1 MLKENGV
8 ISLDLNGKVIRAAI
22 LIQKW
27 YRFTMA
33 RLEMRRRYSLS
44 IFQSIEYADEQDQ
57 LQLSNFFTFMLDH
70 CTHPDSVSQ
79 IFTSPSAPQVVDEDL
94 SLKEFEKKIDV
105 PDSYYGPRLS
115 FPLTVEDA
123 NALLHAFRNK
133 QLLHARYVLQLLSET
148 RRVLKEM
155 PNITHLSTSYSKEI
169 TVCGD
174 LHGNLDDLLLIF
186 YKNGLPSEQN
196 RYVFNGDFVDR
207 GKNSME
213 ILIILFAFLLIY
225 PNDLHLNRGNHED
238 YIMNLRR
245 LHSAVECSQ
254 WCEHSQWLCDS
265 ETKSISE
272 TYGFTKEVSKKYK
285 LKSLMRPPKSVRDRQ
300 NQTKRI
306 PTTKPSKHIA
316 NQHVAGKT
324 QHNSSPGFTESSGS
338 NLPPDPALKE
348 WKQVITIF
356 SASNYYEEGSN
367 RGAYIKLNPEL
378 IPRFV
383 QYQVSK
389 FTRRKNLRERVGTI
403 ESSALKSLR
412 EKIYAHK
419 SELTSA
425 FAQYDTNG
433 TGRISVNDWAAAME
447 SVLQLELPWRMLR
460 SQLAQMNPDGE
471 VDFMSCFYDLKMGQ
485 PIKEAQPA
493 LAETLCRYRKDLE
506 IIFNIIDKDHSGLIS
521 LEEFSQ
527 TWRLFTS
534 HLGIDVQD
542 DSIDNY
548 LWDQQLRDI
557 NAFDVSASNKQV
569 IGHVHDS
576 VHVDDAPDAVHLDI
590 REERQDKNS
599 FHQELP
605 VLGLGDVVQHRLHNH
620 IKSSNLIVSSKGP
633 KSILGYQKLIFQDSE
648 QLLRASSVA
657 MTWIIRPMR
666 SLSISTKRLGC
677 DRTYIAK
684 YIIIS
689 CKDKSIKAPV
699 RTDKI
704 YPVYVACFSDHY
716 HHIKI
721 HKKALDSYT
730 LVPTRKAI
738 QFPPQICEQGISC
751 RLSNSDQPRR
761 LHTLRTKQTSDT
773 FSLISSHKQHSK
785 VAKFTP
791 STNALPK
798 LNSDISLSAIQFF
811 KASLPEGCQGYC
823 TPHTTWILL
832 SLQQDTYSKPG
843 KPCQIPDTAAVQMH
857 SPKRLE

>member
-1 MLKENGV
+1 
-8 ISLDLNGKVIRAAI
+8 
-22 LIQKW
+22 
-27 YRFTMA
+27 MA

-70 CTHPDSVSQ
+70 CTHPEAVSQ
-79 IFTSPSAPQVVDEDL
+79 IFTSPSAPQVVDEDF
-94 SLKEFEKKIDV
+94 SLKEFEKKIAV

-123 NALLHAFRNK
+123 NALLHAFRNE

-196 RYVFNGDFVDR
+196 PYVFNGDFVDR

-238 YIMNLRR
+238 YIMNLR
-245 LHSAVECSQ
+245 
-254 WCEHSQWLCDS
+254 
-265 ETKSISE
+265 
-272 TYGFTKEVSKKYK
+272 YGFTKEVSKKYK
-285 LKSLMRPPKSVRDRQ
+285 DHWKQILSLLRDVFSWLPLATIIDSKVLILHGGISDTTDLDFLNALERNKLKSLMRPPKSGTNRQ
-300 NQTKRI
+300 DQVKKKT
-306 PTTKPSKHIA
+306 PVTKPSKHTA
-316 NQHVAGKT
+316 SQHVAGKT
-324 QHNSSPGFTESSGS
+324 QHISSSGFTEPSGS

-348 WKQVITIF
+348 WKQILDILWSDPRSQNGCTPNKCRGGGCYFGPDVTAKLFERYNLKMLIRSHEFKPEGYEISHDGKVITIF

-378 IPRFV
+378 TPRFV

-389 FTRRKNLRERVGTI
+389 LTRRQNLRERVGTI

-412 EKIYAHK
+412 EKIYAHR
-419 SELTSA
+419 SELISA

-534 HLGIDVQD
+534 HLGIDIQD
-542 DSIDNY
+542 DSIDKLVLSIDYNKDGHIDFNEF
-548 LWDQQLRDI
+548 LE
-557 NAFDVSASNKQV
+557 AF
-569 IGHVHDS
+569 HV
-576 VHVDDAPDAVHLDI
+576 V
-590 REERQDKNS
+590 
-599 FHQELP
+599 
-605 VLGLGDVVQHRLHNH
+605 HRL
-620 IKSSNLIVSSKGP
+620 
-633 KSILGYQKLIFQDSE
+633 E
-648 QLLRASSVA
+648 
-657 MTWIIRPMR
+657 
-666 SLSISTKRLGC
+666 
-677 DRTYIAK
+677 
-684 YIIIS
+684 
-689 CKDKSIKAPV
+689 
-699 RTDKI
+699 
-704 YPVYVACFSDHY
+704 
-716 HHIKI
+716 
-721 HKKALDSYT
+721 KKA
-730 LVPTRKAI
+730 
-738 QFPPQICEQGISC
+738 
-751 RLSNSDQPRR
+751 
-761 LHTLRTKQTSDT
+761 TS
-773 FSLISSHKQHSK
+773 
-785 VAKFTP
+785 
-791 STNALPK
+791 
-798 LNSDISLSAIQFF
+798 
-811 KASLPEGCQGYC
+811 
-823 TPHTTWILL
+823 
-832 SLQQDTYSKPG
+832 
-843 KPCQIPDTAAVQMH
+843 
-857 SPKRLE
+857 

>member
-1 MLKENGV
+1 MGSIIGTMGCSSSVADRRSEN
-8 ISLDLNGKVIRAAI
+8 VIRAAI

-94 SLKEFEKKIDV
+94 CLKEFEKKIDV
-105 PDSYYGPRLS
+105 PDSYCGPRLS

-123 NALLHAFRNK
+123 NALLHAFRNE

-238 YIMNLRR
+238 YVMNLR
-245 LHSAVECSQ
+245 
-254 WCEHSQWLCDS
+254 
-265 ETKSISE
+265 
-272 TYGFTKEVSKKYK
+272 YGFTKEVSKKYKDHWKQILCLLRDVFSWLPLATIIDSKVLILHGGISDTTDLDFLNALERNK
-285 LKSLMRPPKSVRDRQ
+285 LKSLMRPPKSVRNRQ
-300 NQTKRI
+300 DQVKKRI

-324 QHNSSPGFTESSGS
+324 QHISSSDFTEPSGS

-348 WKQVITIF
+348 WKQILDILWSDPRSQNGCTPNKCRGGGCYFGPDVTAKLFERYNLKMLIRSHEFKPEGYEISHDGKVITIF

-378 IPRFV
+378 TPRFV

-389 FTRRKNLRERVGTI
+389 LTRRQNLRERVGTI

-412 EKIYAHK
+412 EKIYAHR
-419 SELTSA
+419 SELISA
-425 FAQYDTNG
+425 FAQYDVNG

-534 HLGIDVQD
+534 HLGIDIQD
-542 DSIDNY
+542 DSIDKLVLSIDYNKDGHIDFNEF
-548 LWDQQLRDI
+548 LE
-557 NAFDVSASNKQV
+557 AF
-569 IGHVHDS
+569 HV
-576 VHVDDAPDAVHLDI
+576 V
-590 REERQDKNS
+590 
-599 FHQELP
+599 
-605 VLGLGDVVQHRLHNH
+605 HRL
-620 IKSSNLIVSSKGP
+620 
-633 KSILGYQKLIFQDSE
+633 E
-648 QLLRASSVA
+648 
-657 MTWIIRPMR
+657 
-666 SLSISTKRLGC
+666 
-677 DRTYIAK
+677 
-684 YIIIS
+684 
-689 CKDKSIKAPV
+689 
-699 RTDKI
+699 
-704 YPVYVACFSDHY
+704 
-716 HHIKI
+716 
-721 HKKALDSYT
+721 KKA
-730 LVPTRKAI
+730 
-738 QFPPQICEQGISC
+738 
-751 RLSNSDQPRR
+751 
-761 LHTLRTKQTSDT
+761 TS
-773 FSLISSHKQHSK
+773 
-785 VAKFTP
+785 
-791 STNALPK
+791 
-798 LNSDISLSAIQFF
+798 
-811 KASLPEGCQGYC
+811 
-823 TPHTTWILL
+823 
-832 SLQQDTYSKPG
+832 
-843 KPCQIPDTAAVQMH
+843 
-857 SPKRLE
+857 

>member
-1 MLKENGV
+1 MGSILGTMGCSSSVADRKSEN
-8 ISLDLNGKVIRAAI
+8 VIRAAI

-70 CTHPDSVSQ
+70 CTHPEADSQ
-79 IFTSPSAPQVVDEDL
+79 IFTSPSAPQVVDEDF
-94 SLKEFEKKIDV
+94 SLKEFEKKIAV

-123 NALLHAFRNK
+123 NALLHAFRNE

-196 RYVFNGDFVDR
+196 PYVFNGDFVDR

-238 YIMNLRR
+238 YIMNLR
-245 LHSAVECSQ
+245 
-254 WCEHSQWLCDS
+254 
-265 ETKSISE
+265 
-272 TYGFTKEVSKKYK
+272 YGFTKEVSKKYK
-285 LKSLMRPPKSVRDRQ
+285 DHWKQILSLLRDVFSWLPLATIIDSKVLILHGGISDTTDLDFLNALERNKLKSLMRPPKSGTNRQ
-300 NQTKRI
+300 DQVKKKT
-306 PTTKPSKHIA
+306 PVTKPSKHTA
-316 NQHVAGKT
+316 SQHVAGKT
-324 QHNSSPGFTESSGS
+324 QHISSSGFTEPSGS
-338 NLPPDPALKE
+338 NLPPDPALRE
-348 WKQVITIF
+348 WKQILDILWSDPRSQNGCTPNKCRGGGCYFGPDVTAKLFERYNLKMLIRSHEFKPEGYEISHDGKVITIF

-378 IPRFV
+378 TPRFV

-389 FTRRKNLRERVGTI
+389 LTHRQNLRERVGTI

-412 EKIYAHK
+412 EKIYAHR
-419 SELTSA
+419 SELISA

-534 HLGIDVQD
+534 HLGIDIQD
-542 DSIDNY
+542 DSIDKLVLSIDYNKDGHIDFNEF
-548 LWDQQLRDI
+548 LE
-557 NAFDVSASNKQV
+557 AF
-569 IGHVHDS
+569 HV
-576 VHVDDAPDAVHLDI
+576 V
-590 REERQDKNS
+590 
-599 FHQELP
+599 
-605 VLGLGDVVQHRLHNH
+605 HRL
-620 IKSSNLIVSSKGP
+620 
-633 KSILGYQKLIFQDSE
+633 E
-648 QLLRASSVA
+648 
-657 MTWIIRPMR
+657 
-666 SLSISTKRLGC
+666 
-677 DRTYIAK
+677 
-684 YIIIS
+684 
-689 CKDKSIKAPV
+689 
-699 RTDKI
+699 
-704 YPVYVACFSDHY
+704 
-716 HHIKI
+716 
-721 HKKALDSYT
+721 KKA
-730 LVPTRKAI
+730 
-738 QFPPQICEQGISC
+738 
-751 RLSNSDQPRR
+751 
-761 LHTLRTKQTSDT
+761 TS
-773 FSLISSHKQHSK
+773 
-785 VAKFTP
+785 
-791 STNALPK
+791 
-798 LNSDISLSAIQFF
+798 
-811 KASLPEGCQGYC
+811 
-823 TPHTTWILL
+823 
-832 SLQQDTYSKPG
+832 
-843 KPCQIPDTAAVQMH
+843 
-857 SPKRLE
+857 

>member
-1 MLKENGV
+1 T
-8 ISLDLNGKVIRAAI
+8 VIRAAI

-33 RLEMRRRYSLS
+33 RLEMRRRYSLT

-94 SLKEFEKKIDV
+94 CLKEFEKKIDV

-115 FPLTVEDA
+115 FPLTAEDA
-123 NALLHAFRNK
+123 NALLHAFRNE

-238 YIMNLRR
+238 YIMNLR
-245 LHSAVECSQ
+245 
-254 WCEHSQWLCDS
+254 
-265 ETKSISE
+265 
-272 TYGFTKEVSKKYK
+272 YGFTKEVSKKYK
-285 LKSLMRPPKSVRDRQ
+285 DHWKQILCLLRDVFSWLPLATIIDSKVLILHGGISDTTDLDFLNTLERNKVRDHIHVKVILFSFKNFAILDILWSDPRSQ
-300 NQTKRI
+300 NGCTPNKCRGGGCYFGPDVTAKLFERYNLKMLI
-306 PTTKPSKHIA
+306 RSHEFKPEGYEISHD
-316 NQHVAGKT
+316 GK
-324 QHNSSPGFTESSGS
+324 
-338 NLPPDPALKE
+338 
-348 WKQVITIF
+348 VITIF

-378 IPRFV
+378 TPRFV

-389 FTRRKNLRERVGTI
+389 FTRRQNLRERVGTI

-425 FAQYDTNG
+425 FAQYDVNG

-542 DSIDNY
+542 DSIDKLVLSIDYNKDGHIDFSEF
-548 LWDQQLRDI
+548 LE
-557 NAFDVSASNKQV
+557 AF
-569 IGHVHDS
+569 HV
-576 VHVDDAPDAVHLDI
+576 V
-590 REERQDKNS
+590 
-599 FHQELP
+599 
-605 VLGLGDVVQHRLHNH
+605 HRL
-620 IKSSNLIVSSKGP
+620 
-633 KSILGYQKLIFQDSE
+633 E
-648 QLLRASSVA
+648 
-657 MTWIIRPMR
+657 
-666 SLSISTKRLGC
+666 
-677 DRTYIAK
+677 
-684 YIIIS
+684 
-689 CKDKSIKAPV
+689 
-699 RTDKI
+699 
-704 YPVYVACFSDHY
+704 
-716 HHIKI
+716 
-721 HKKALDSYT
+721 KKAT
-730 LVPTRKAI
+730 
-738 QFPPQICEQGISC
+738 
-751 RLSNSDQPRR
+751 
-761 LHTLRTKQTSDT
+761 
-773 FSLISSHKQHSK
+773 
-785 VAKFTP
+785 
-791 STNALPK
+791 
-798 LNSDISLSAIQFF
+798 
-811 KASLPEGCQGYC
+811 
-823 TPHTTWILL
+823 
-832 SLQQDTYSKPG
+832 
-843 KPCQIPDTAAVQMH
+843 
-857 SPKRLE
+857 

>member
-1 MLKENGV
+1 MGSIIGTMGCSSSVADRRSEN
-8 ISLDLNGKVIRAAI
+8 VIRAAI

-94 SLKEFEKKIDV
+94 CLKEFEKKIDV
-105 PDSYYGPRLS
+105 PDSYGGPRLS

-123 NALLHAFRNK
+123 NALLHAFRNE

-238 YIMNLRR
+238 YIMNLR
-245 LHSAVECSQ
+245 
-254 WCEHSQWLCDS
+254 
-265 ETKSISE
+265 
-272 TYGFTKEVSKKYK
+272 YGFTKEVSKKYK
-285 LKSLMRPPKSVRDRQ
+285 DHWKQILCLLRDVFSWLPLATIIDSKVLILHGGISDTTDLDFLNALERNKLKSLMRPPKSMRNRQ
-300 NQTKRI
+300 DQVKKRI
-306 PTTKPSKHIA
+306 PMTKPSKHIA

-324 QHNSSPGFTESSGS
+324 QHISSSDFTEPSGS

-348 WKQVITIF
+348 WKQILDILWSDPRSQNGCTPNKCRGGGCYFGPDVTAKLFERYNLKMLIRSHEFKPEGYEISHDGKVITIF

-378 IPRFV
+378 TPRFV

-389 FTRRKNLRERVGTI
+389 LTRRQNLRERVGTI

-412 EKIYAHK
+412 EKIYAHR
-419 SELTSA
+419 SELISA
-425 FAQYDTNG
+425 FAQYDVSG

-534 HLGIDVQD
+534 HLGIDIQD
-542 DSIDNY
+542 DSIDKLVLSIDYNKDGHIDFNEF
-548 LWDQQLRDI
+548 LE
-557 NAFDVSASNKQV
+557 AF
-569 IGHVHDS
+569 HV
-576 VHVDDAPDAVHLDI
+576 V
-590 REERQDKNS
+590 
-599 FHQELP
+599 
-605 VLGLGDVVQHRLHNH
+605 HRL
-620 IKSSNLIVSSKGP
+620 
-633 KSILGYQKLIFQDSE
+633 E
-648 QLLRASSVA
+648 
-657 MTWIIRPMR
+657 
-666 SLSISTKRLGC
+666 
-677 DRTYIAK
+677 
-684 YIIIS
+684 
-689 CKDKSIKAPV
+689 
-699 RTDKI
+699 
-704 YPVYVACFSDHY
+704 
-716 HHIKI
+716 
-721 HKKALDSYT
+721 KKA
-730 LVPTRKAI
+730 
-738 QFPPQICEQGISC
+738 
-751 RLSNSDQPRR
+751 
-761 LHTLRTKQTSDT
+761 TS
-773 FSLISSHKQHSK
+773 
-785 VAKFTP
+785 
-791 STNALPK
+791 
-798 LNSDISLSAIQFF
+798 
-811 KASLPEGCQGYC
+811 
-823 TPHTTWILL
+823 
-832 SLQQDTYSKPG
+832 
-843 KPCQIPDTAAVQMH
+843 
-857 SPKRLE
+857 

>member
-1 MLKENGV
+1 T
-8 ISLDLNGKVIRAAI
+8 VIRAAI

-57 LQLSNFFTFMLDH
+57 LQVCNLPSFLYKQL
-70 CTHPDSVSQ
+70 CHPQEYVSQ
-79 IFTSPSAPQVVDEDL
+79 IFTSPSVPQVVDEDL
-94 SLKEFEKKIDV
+94 CLKEFEKKIDV

-123 NALLHAFRNK
+123 NALLHAFRNE

-155 PNITHLSTSYSKEI
+155 PNITHLSTSYSKDI

-238 YIMNLRR
+238 YIMNLR
-245 LHSAVECSQ
+245 
-254 WCEHSQWLCDS
+254 
-265 ETKSISE
+265 
-272 TYGFTKEVSKKYK
+272 YGFTKEVSKKYK
-285 LKSLMRPPKSVRDRQ
+285 DHWKQILCLLRDVFSWLPLATIIDSKVLILHGGISDTTDLDFLNALERNKVRDHICLRVILFSFKNFILDILWSDPRSQ
-300 NQTKRI
+300 NGCTPNKCRGGGCYFGPDVTAKLFERYNLKMLI
-306 PTTKPSKHIA
+306 RSHEFKPEGYEISHD
-316 NQHVAGKT
+316 GK
-324 QHNSSPGFTESSGS
+324 
-338 NLPPDPALKE
+338 
-348 WKQVITIF
+348 VITIF

-378 IPRFV
+378 SPRFV

-389 FTRRKNLRERVGTI
+389 FTRRQNLRERVGTI

-412 EKIYAHK
+412 EKIYAHR

-425 FAQYDTNG
+425 FAQYDVNG

-471 VDFMSCFYDLKMGQ
+471 VDFMSCFYDLKMDQ
-485 PIKEAQPA
+485 PIKEQAQPA

-534 HLGIDVQD
+534 HLGIEVQD
-542 DSIDNY
+542 DSID
-548 LWDQQLRDI
+548 
-557 NAFDVSASNKQV
+557 
-569 IGHVHDS
+569 
-576 VHVDDAPDAVHLDI
+576 
-590 REERQDKNS
+590 
-599 FHQELP
+599 
-605 VLGLGDVVQHRLHNH
+605 
-620 IKSSNLIVSSKGP
+620 
-633 KSILGYQKLIFQDSE
+633 KL
-648 QLLRASSVA
+648 V
-657 MTWIIRPMR
+657 
-666 SLSISTKRLGC
+666 LSI
-677 DRTYIAK
+677 DYN
-684 YIIIS
+684 
-689 CKDKSIKAPV
+689 KDG
-699 RTDKI
+699 
-704 YPVYVACFSDHY
+704 
-716 HHIKI
+716 HIDFNEFLEAF
-721 HKKALDSYT
+721 HVVHRFEKKAT
-730 LVPTRKAI
+730 
-738 QFPPQICEQGISC
+738 
-751 RLSNSDQPRR
+751 
-761 LHTLRTKQTSDT
+761 
-773 FSLISSHKQHSK
+773 
-785 VAKFTP
+785 
-791 STNALPK
+791 
-798 LNSDISLSAIQFF
+798 
-811 KASLPEGCQGYC
+811 
-823 TPHTTWILL
+823 
-832 SLQQDTYSKPG
+832 
-843 KPCQIPDTAAVQMH
+843 
-857 SPKRLE
+857 

>member
-1 MLKENGV
+1 MVFWHVPLTFW
-8 ISLDLNGKVIRAAI
+8 VIRAAI

-94 SLKEFEKKIDV
+94 CLKEFEKKIDV
-105 PDSYYGPRLS
+105 PDSYCGPRLS

-123 NALLHAFRNK
+123 NALLHAFRNE

-238 YIMNLRR
+238 YIMNLR
-245 LHSAVECSQ
+245 
-254 WCEHSQWLCDS
+254 
-265 ETKSISE
+265 
-272 TYGFTKEVSKKYK
+272 YGFTKEVSKKYKEHWKQILCLLRDVFSWLPLATIIDSKVLILHGGISDTTDLDFLNALERNK
-285 LKSLMRPPKSVRDRQ
+285 LKSLMRPPKSVRNRQ
-300 NQTKRI
+300 DQVKKRI

-324 QHNSSPGFTESSGS
+324 QHISSSGFTEPSGS

-348 WKQVITIF
+348 WKQILDILWSDPRSQNGCTPNKCRGGGCYFGPDVTAKLFERYNLKMLIRSHEFKPEGYEISHDGKVITIF

-378 IPRFV
+378 SPRFV

-389 FTRRKNLRERVGTI
+389 LTRRQNLRERVGTI

-412 EKIYAHK
+412 EKIYAHR
-419 SELTSA
+419 SELISA
-425 FAQYDTNG
+425 FAQYDVNG

-460 SQLAQMNPDGE
+460 SHLAQMNPDGE

-534 HLGIDVQD
+534 HLGIDIQD
-542 DSIDNY
+542 DSIDKLVLSIDYNKDGHIDFNEF
-548 LWDQQLRDI
+548 LE
-557 NAFDVSASNKQV
+557 AF
-569 IGHVHDS
+569 HV
-576 VHVDDAPDAVHLDI
+576 V
-590 REERQDKNS
+590 
-599 FHQELP
+599 
-605 VLGLGDVVQHRLHNH
+605 HRL
-620 IKSSNLIVSSKGP
+620 
-633 KSILGYQKLIFQDSE
+633 E
-648 QLLRASSVA
+648 
-657 MTWIIRPMR
+657 
-666 SLSISTKRLGC
+666 
-677 DRTYIAK
+677 
-684 YIIIS
+684 
-689 CKDKSIKAPV
+689 
-699 RTDKI
+699 
-704 YPVYVACFSDHY
+704 
-716 HHIKI
+716 
-721 HKKALDSYT
+721 KKA
-730 LVPTRKAI
+730 
-738 QFPPQICEQGISC
+738 
-751 RLSNSDQPRR
+751 
-761 LHTLRTKQTSDT
+761 TS
-773 FSLISSHKQHSK
+773 
-785 VAKFTP
+785 
-791 STNALPK
+791 
-798 LNSDISLSAIQFF
+798 
-811 KASLPEGCQGYC
+811 
-823 TPHTTWILL
+823 
-832 SLQQDTYSKPG
+832 
-843 KPCQIPDTAAVQMH
+843 
-857 SPKRLE
+857 

>member
-1 MLKENGV
+1 MGSIIGAMGCSSSVADRRSEN
-8 ISLDLNGKVIRAAI
+8 VIRAAI

-94 SLKEFEKKIDV
+94 CLKEFEKKIDV

-123 NALLHAFRNK
+123 NALLHAFRNE

-238 YIMNLRR
+238 YIMNLR
-245 LHSAVECSQ
+245 
-254 WCEHSQWLCDS
+254 
-265 ETKSISE
+265 
-272 TYGFTKEVSKKYK
+272 YGFTKEVSKKYKDHWKQILCLLRDVFSWLPLATIIDSKVLILHGGISDTTDLDFLNALERNK
-285 LKSLMRPPKSVRDRQ
+285 LKSLMRPPKSVRNRQ
-300 NQTKRI
+300 DQMKKRI

-324 QHNSSPGFTESSGS
+324 QHISSSGFTEPPGS

-378 IPRFV
+378 TPRFV

-389 FTRRKNLRERVGTI
+389 FTRRRNLRERVGTI

-412 EKIYAHK
+412 EKIYAHR
-419 SELTSA
+419 SELISA
-425 FAQYDTNG
+425 FAQYDING

-460 SQLAQMNPDGE
+460 SQLAQINPDGE

-534 HLGIDVQD
+534 HLGIDIED
-542 DSIDNY
+542 DSIDKLVLSIDYNKDGHIDFNEF
-548 LWDQQLRDI
+548 LE
-557 NAFDVSASNKQV
+557 AF
-569 IGHVHDS
+569 HV
-576 VHVDDAPDAVHLDI
+576 V
-590 REERQDKNS
+590 
-599 FHQELP
+599 
-605 VLGLGDVVQHRLHNH
+605 HRL
-620 IKSSNLIVSSKGP
+620 
-633 KSILGYQKLIFQDSE
+633 E
-648 QLLRASSVA
+648 
-657 MTWIIRPMR
+657 
-666 SLSISTKRLGC
+666 
-677 DRTYIAK
+677 
-684 YIIIS
+684 
-689 CKDKSIKAPV
+689 
-699 RTDKI
+699 
-704 YPVYVACFSDHY
+704 
-716 HHIKI
+716 
-721 HKKALDSYT
+721 KKA
-730 LVPTRKAI
+730 
-738 QFPPQICEQGISC
+738 
-751 RLSNSDQPRR
+751 
-761 LHTLRTKQTSDT
+761 TS
-773 FSLISSHKQHSK
+773 
-785 VAKFTP
+785 
-791 STNALPK
+791 
-798 LNSDISLSAIQFF
+798 
-811 KASLPEGCQGYC
+811 
-823 TPHTTWILL
+823 
-832 SLQQDTYSKPG
+832 
-843 KPCQIPDTAAVQMH
+843 
-857 SPKRLE
+857 

>member
-1 MLKENGV
+1 MGSIIGTMGCSSSVADRKSEN
-8 ISLDLNGKVIRAAI
+8 VIRAAI

-94 SLKEFEKKIDV
+94 CLKEFEKKIDV

-123 NALLHAFRNK
+123 NALLHAFRNE

-238 YIMNLRR
+238 YIMNLR
-245 LHSAVECSQ
+245 
-254 WCEHSQWLCDS
+254 
-265 ETKSISE
+265 
-272 TYGFTKEVSKKYK
+272 YGFTKEVSKKYK
-285 LKSLMRPPKSVRDRQ
+285 DHWKQILCLLRDVFSWLPLATIIDSKVLILHGGISDTTDLDFLNALERNKLKSLMRPPKSVKERQ
-300 NQTKRI
+300 DQTEKRI

-324 QHNSSPGFTESSGS
+324 QHNSSSGFPEPSGS

-348 WKQVITIF
+348 WKQILDILWSDPRSQNGCTPNKSRGGGCYFGPDVTAKLFERYNLKMLIRSHEFKPEGYEISHDGKVITIF

-425 FAQYDTNG
+425 FAQYDVNG

-485 PIKEAQPA
+485 PTKEAQPA

-542 DSIDNY
+542 DSIDKLVLSIDYNKDGHIDFSEF
-548 LWDQQLRDI
+548 LE
-557 NAFDVSASNKQV
+557 AF
-569 IGHVHDS
+569 HV
-576 VHVDDAPDAVHLDI
+576 V
-590 REERQDKNS
+590 
-599 FHQELP
+599 
-605 VLGLGDVVQHRLHNH
+605 HRL
-620 IKSSNLIVSSKGP
+620 
-633 KSILGYQKLIFQDSE
+633 E
-648 QLLRASSVA
+648 
-657 MTWIIRPMR
+657 
-666 SLSISTKRLGC
+666 
-677 DRTYIAK
+677 
-684 YIIIS
+684 
-689 CKDKSIKAPV
+689 
-699 RTDKI
+699 
-704 YPVYVACFSDHY
+704 
-716 HHIKI
+716 
-721 HKKALDSYT
+721 KKA
-730 LVPTRKAI
+730 
-738 QFPPQICEQGISC
+738 
-751 RLSNSDQPRR
+751 
-761 LHTLRTKQTSDT
+761 TS
-773 FSLISSHKQHSK
+773 
-785 VAKFTP
+785 
-791 STNALPK
+791 
-798 LNSDISLSAIQFF
+798 
-811 KASLPEGCQGYC
+811 
-823 TPHTTWILL
+823 
-832 SLQQDTYSKPG
+832 
-843 KPCQIPDTAAVQMH
+843 
-857 SPKRLE
+857 

>member
-1 MLKENGV
+1 MGSIIGAMGCSSSVADRRSEN
-8 ISLDLNGKVIRAAI
+8 VIRAAI

-70 CTHPDSVSQ
+70 CTHPESVSQ

-94 SLKEFEKKIDV
+94 CLKEFEKKIDV

-123 NALLHAFRNK
+123 NALLHAFRNE

-238 YIMNLRR
+238 YIMNLR
-245 LHSAVECSQ
+245 
-254 WCEHSQWLCDS
+254 
-265 ETKSISE
+265 
-272 TYGFTKEVSKKYK
+272 YGFTKEVSKKYKDHWKQILCLLRDVFSWLPLATIIDSKVLILHGGISDTTDLDFLNALERNK
-285 LKSLMRPPKSVRDRQ
+285 LKSLMRPPKSVRNRQ
-300 NQTKRI
+300 DQMKKRI

-324 QHNSSPGFTESSGS
+324 QHISSSGFTEPPGS

-348 WKQVITIF
+348 WKQLKSLMRPPKSVRNRQDQMKKRIPTTKPSKHIANQHVAGKTQHISSSGFTEPPGSNLPPDPALKEWKQILDILWSDPRSQNGCTPNKCRGGGCYFGPDVTAKLFERYNLKMLIRSHEFKPEGYEISHDGKVITIF

-378 IPRFV
+378 TPRFV

-389 FTRRKNLRERVGTI
+389 FTRRRNLRERVGTI

-412 EKIYAHK
+412 EKIYAHR
-419 SELTSA
+419 SELISA
-425 FAQYDTNG
+425 FAQYDING

-460 SQLAQMNPDGE
+460 SQLAQINPDGE

-534 HLGIDVQD
+534 HLGIDIED
-542 DSIDNY
+542 DSIDKLVLSIDYNKDGHIDFNEF
-548 LWDQQLRDI
+548 LE
-557 NAFDVSASNKQV
+557 AF
-569 IGHVHDS
+569 HV
-576 VHVDDAPDAVHLDI
+576 V
-590 REERQDKNS
+590 
-599 FHQELP
+599 
-605 VLGLGDVVQHRLHNH
+605 HRL
-620 IKSSNLIVSSKGP
+620 
-633 KSILGYQKLIFQDSE
+633 E
-648 QLLRASSVA
+648 
-657 MTWIIRPMR
+657 
-666 SLSISTKRLGC
+666 
-677 DRTYIAK
+677 
-684 YIIIS
+684 
-689 CKDKSIKAPV
+689 
-699 RTDKI
+699 
-704 YPVYVACFSDHY
+704 
-716 HHIKI
+716 
-721 HKKALDSYT
+721 KKA
-730 LVPTRKAI
+730 
-738 QFPPQICEQGISC
+738 
-751 RLSNSDQPRR
+751 
-761 LHTLRTKQTSDT
+761 TS
-773 FSLISSHKQHSK
+773 
-785 VAKFTP
+785 
-791 STNALPK
+791 
-798 LNSDISLSAIQFF
+798 
-811 KASLPEGCQGYC
+811 
-823 TPHTTWILL
+823 
-832 SLQQDTYSKPG
+832 
-843 KPCQIPDTAAVQMH
+843 
-857 SPKRLE
+857 